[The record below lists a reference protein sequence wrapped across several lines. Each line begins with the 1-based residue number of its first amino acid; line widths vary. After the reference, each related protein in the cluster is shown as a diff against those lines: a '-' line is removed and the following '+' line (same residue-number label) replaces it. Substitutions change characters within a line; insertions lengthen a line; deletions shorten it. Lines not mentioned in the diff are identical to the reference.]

1 MYHTIVRRILRQ
13 GFANVNKGNF
23 DAVLAQC
30 APNIRHRFAGDHA
43 LGGERHDVDMLR
55 RWFRRVAVVF
65 PGMQLDITDMFVKG
79 MPWDTRAIVTWT
91 EHVDLPTGRHYVN
104 NGIHYI
110 HLRWG
115 RVTSI
120 SVALDTQLA
129 AEVLAELGAAGV
141 TEAVAPQI
149 VGASLRAGRPSSA
162 ALRGTAI

>member
-13 GFANVNKGNF
+13 GFANVSKGDF
-23 DAVLAQC
+23 EAVLAQC
-30 APNIRHRFAGDHA
+30 SPNIRHRFAGDHA
-43 LGGERHDVDMLR
+43 LGGERHDADMLR
-55 RWFRRVAVVF
+55 RWFQRVAVVF

-79 MPWDTRAIVTWT
+79 MPWDTRAIVMWT

-120 SVALDTQLA
+120 SVTLDTRLV
-129 AEVLAELGAAGV
+129 AEVLAELGAAGIS
-141 TEAVAPQI
+141 EAVAPKI
-149 VGASLRAGRPSSA
+149 VGASMPGHQPATA
-162 ALRGTAI
+162 ALQGAAT